1 MSHVLNK
8 HKDLPNRI
16 FNACAHG
23 TITNPRVWMTK
34 GTTVIVNICLHCKI
48 NVPAYLMSDHNTIKH
63 DALLCDGN
71 TTSFLLQWSAFLCE
85 CFIKEM
91 FWLDGYERYTCT
103 LTPSWW
109 SSFSGANRF
118 WFLKATKLIEL

>member
-1 MSHVLNK
+1 MCKTFYWAVTSTKEYLGEVKLAKFEAFMCHVVNK

-63 DALLCDGN
+63 DALLCCDG
-71 TTSFLLQWSAFLCE
+71 TQTHSYY
-85 CFIKEM
+85 I
-91 FWLDGYERYTCT
+91 GVH
-103 LTPSWW
+103 
-109 SSFSGANRF
+109 SSVNA
-118 WFLKATKLIEL
+118 L